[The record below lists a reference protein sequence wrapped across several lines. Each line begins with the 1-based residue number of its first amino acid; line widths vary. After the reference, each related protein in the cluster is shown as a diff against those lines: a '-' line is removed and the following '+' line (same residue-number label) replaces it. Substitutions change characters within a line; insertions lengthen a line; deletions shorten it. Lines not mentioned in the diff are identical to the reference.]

1 MGLILALSVG
11 IGLGLIFG
19 GVLASIYMSDDKPQK
34 NVAKENKEATAVL
47 IETEVK
53 AQQAEV
59 KKAKTTKKQIG
70 KVEKT
75 ETEERTLVK

>member
-19 GVLASIYMSDDKPQK
+19 GVLTSIYMSDDKPRK
-34 NVAKENKEATAVL
+34 NVAKENTEATEAF

-53 AQQAEV
+53 AQKTEA
-59 KKAKTTKKQIG
+59 KKAKTTRKQIG
-70 KVEKT
+70 KVERT
-75 ETEERTLVK
+75 ETEEKTFTK